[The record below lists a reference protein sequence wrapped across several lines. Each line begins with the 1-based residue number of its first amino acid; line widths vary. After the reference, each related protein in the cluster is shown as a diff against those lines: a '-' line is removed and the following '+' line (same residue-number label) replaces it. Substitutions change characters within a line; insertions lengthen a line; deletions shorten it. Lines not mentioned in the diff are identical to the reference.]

1 MDRAT
6 RRSADGRWPVDNGT
20 RVFDAAIHQ
29 VSASTTGSNSAP
41 SQSTPPIGHLLEAEE
56 LTVLTAWAEAV
67 AEAVAHN
74 PKRAA
79 TIVADARPGAPR
91 RETLG
96 LAEPSKDVGE
106 AINRMDR
113 IVGAISPPDR
123 TTRFTMASALPEDRP
138 GETDLDGLVRRV
150 LLAMVEQRATRQ
162 PEQAQHQ

>member
-20 RVFDAAIHQ
+20 RVFDVAVHQ
-29 VSASTTGSNSAP
+29 VSASTTGSKAAP
-41 SQSTPPIGHLLEAEE
+41 SPSTPPIRHLLEAEE

-74 PKRAA
+74 PERAA
-79 TIVADARPGAPR
+79 TILADAHPGAPW

-96 LAEPSKDVGE
+96 LAEPSEDLGE
-106 AINRMDR
+106 ALNRMDR
-113 IVGAISPPDR
+113 VVRAVSPPDG
-123 TTRFTMASALPEDRP
+123 TTSFTMASALRNDRP

-162 PEQAQHQ
+162 PEQAQRQ